1 MLSSGGSPQPRDQIR
16 VSSLAGG
23 FFTTD
28 PPGKPPVN
36 AHIQLL
42 NQSIYFF
49 FSFCLGYLN
58 LPEQSGCVNSSNIL
72 DLTFQLIALTVPWPL
87 CRHDPKDVE
96 SRGIT
101 LPTGHDESLI
111 LKLFYNNG
119 FCLLK
124 KIKNHVSSYTVVPKL
139 NIQNGWRCPR
149 PPRRQ
154 EALPHIW
161 RVLDWSRK
169 PFLWVHLP
177 PLSLSFHLYESLTV
191 LITTKTKLIIASWNV
206 V

>member
-1 MLSSGGSPQPRDQIR
+1 MLCLVTQSCLTLCDPIGYS
-16 VSSLAGG
+16 
-23 FFTTD
+23 
-28 PPGKPPVN
+28 PPGIFLHGASPDKNTGVGCHALLRRISPTQRSNPSL
-36 AHIQLL
+36 QLGRWVL
-42 NQSIYFF
+42 YHWSTWEAASKCSHTVAKLVYLLF

-111 LKLFYNNG
+111 LKLFYSNG

-124 KIKNHVSSYTVVPKL
+124 KIKNHVSSYTIVPKL

-149 PPRRQ
+149 PPGR
-154 EALPHIW
+154 
-161 RVLDWSRK
+161 
-169 PFLWVHLP
+169 
-177 PLSLSFHLYESLTV
+177 
-191 LITTKTKLIIASWNV
+191 
-206 V
+206 